1 MSSLCVQVATLQRE
15 AEALKSMKRSPSGQ
29 LSAQNR
35 ASETSLSN
43 HRNTTPPPSAIG
55 VNHAD
60 RLSSERQTEIPRS
73 NTTWAA
79 RTNPSKED
87 VDGSSRLG
95 NDTLRKS
102 SPSIRSNTPS
112 ATTGAAAAAASATT
126 SSRATTD
133 TRHLTPS
140 AQECFPRT
148 AAAMRASELSLRQ
161 SETALANSRAAF
173 QRTSHRTTEASRGR
187 AASVSAASR
196 TVMGSTQPAPP
207 RAHSMGGDI
216 GGNDTTT
223 TGGEGA
229 GSYQYSRSSSSM
241 LLRSCE
247 VRGSDEWRVG
257 SANADASV
265 RRLEEMVARL
275 QV

>member
-55 VNHAD
+55 VNHA
-60 RLSSERQTEIPRS
+60 EIPRC

-95 NDTLRKS
+95 NDAQRRS